1 MADITV
7 MVLDDHEVVRRGI
20 CDIID
25 RADGFAVVAEAAN
38 VAQGIRRAV
47 AVRPQV
53 ILSDLRL
60 PDGTGLDVIQQ
71 VRKTLPETRVVVLTS
86 YDDDEARAAARAAGA
101 DVFLAKTA
109 GSSEVLQAVRDAASG
124 GVVKEQVF
132 LRTGQKTFKTVRLKG
147 RGTVRVKVVDSLGA
161 PVEQAFVKLREGE
174 YPTRTFE
181 GVITAAGPAGMR
193 CTRFQVPFE
202 RQSRSSYAIA
212 RSA

>member
-1 MADITV
+1 MSDITV

-25 RADGFAVVAEAAN
+25 RADGFTVVAEAAN
-38 VAQGIRRAV
+38 VAQGVRRAV

-71 VRKTLPETRVVVLTS
+71 VRKTLPDTRVVVLTS
-86 YDDDEARAAARAAGA
+86 YDDDEARSAARAAGA

-124 GVVKEQVF
+124 REH
-132 LRTGQKTFKTVRLKG
+132 GQHIAVQEDEAVARLTPMERRVLDLVGQGLANREIADELGIAEKTVKNHVTSVLAKMGLQRRTQVVAWATAKKAQSF
-147 RGTVRVKVVDSLGA
+147 RG
-161 PVEQAFVKLREGE
+161 Q
-174 YPTRTFE
+174 
-181 GVITAAGPAGMR
+181 
-193 CTRFQVPFE
+193 
-202 RQSRSSYAIA
+202 
-212 RSA
+212 

>member
-25 RADGFAVVAEAAN
+25 RADGFAVVAEASN
-38 VAQGIRRAV
+38 VAQGVRRAV

-60 PDGTGLDVIQQ
+60 PDGTGLDVIAQ
-71 VRKTLPETRVVVLTS
+71 VRVSLPDTRVVVLTS

-109 GSSEVLQAVRDAASG
+109 GSTEVLQAVRDAASG
-124 GVVKEQVF
+124 REH
-132 LRTGQKTFKTVRLKG
+132 GQHIAVHEDDAVARLTPMERRVLDLVGQGLSNREIAEDLGIAEKTVKNHVTSVLAKMGLQRRTQVVAWATAKKAQSF
-147 RGTVRVKVVDSLGA
+147 RG
-161 PVEQAFVKLREGE
+161 
-174 YPTRTFE
+174 
-181 GVITAAGPAGMR
+181 
-193 CTRFQVPFE
+193 
-202 RQSRSSYAIA
+202 
-212 RSA
+212 

>member
-25 RADGFAVVAEAAN
+25 RADGFTVVAEAAN
-38 VAQGIRRAV
+38 VAQGVRRAV

-60 PDGTGLDVIQQ
+60 PDGTGLDVVAAVRQQ
-71 VRKTLPETRVVVLTS
+71 LPETRVVVLTS

-109 GSSEVLQAVRDAASG
+109 GSAEVLQAVRDAASG
-124 GVVKEQVF
+124 REHGQHIAVHEDDAVARLTPMERRVLDLVGEGLANKEIADQ
-132 LRTGQKTFKTVRLKG
+132 LGIAEKTVKNHVTSVLAKMGLQRRTQVVAWATAKRAQSF
-147 RGTVRVKVVDSLGA
+147 RG
-161 PVEQAFVKLREGE
+161 
-174 YPTRTFE
+174 
-181 GVITAAGPAGMR
+181 
-193 CTRFQVPFE
+193 
-202 RQSRSSYAIA
+202 
-212 RSA
+212 

>member
-38 VAQGIRRAV
+38 VAQGVRRAN

-60 PDGTGLDVIQQ
+60 PDGTGLDVIAQ

-109 GSSEVLQAVRDAASG
+109 GSAEVLQAVRDAASG
-124 GVVKEQVF
+124 REHGQHIAVHEDDAVARLTPMERRVLDLVGQGLSNREIAEQ
-132 LRTGQKTFKTVRLKG
+132 LGIAEKTVKNHVTSVLAKMGLQRRTQVVAWATAKKAQSF
-147 RGTVRVKVVDSLGA
+147 RG
-161 PVEQAFVKLREGE
+161 
-174 YPTRTFE
+174 
-181 GVITAAGPAGMR
+181 
-193 CTRFQVPFE
+193 
-202 RQSRSSYAIA
+202 
-212 RSA
+212 

>member
-38 VAQGIRRAV
+38 VAQGVRRAM

-60 PDGTGLDVIQQ
+60 PDGTGLDVIAQ
-71 VRKTLPETRVVVLTS
+71 VRQALPDTRVVVLTS

-109 GSSEVLQAVRDAASG
+109 GSAEVLQAVKDAASG
-124 GVVKEQVF
+124 REHGQHIAVHEDDAVARLTPMERRVLDLVGEGLANKEIADQ
-132 LRTGQKTFKTVRLKG
+132 LGIAEKTVKNHVTSVLAKMGLQRRTQVVAWATAKRAQSF
-147 RGTVRVKVVDSLGA
+147 RG
-161 PVEQAFVKLREGE
+161 
-174 YPTRTFE
+174 
-181 GVITAAGPAGMR
+181 
-193 CTRFQVPFE
+193 
-202 RQSRSSYAIA
+202 
-212 RSA
+212 